1 MYSDRMTDLW
11 VARWLE
17 TFLTYGL
24 LCLAV
29 IHRLSVGLLANA
41 CTGLA
46 RIVLDVC
53 LAGMCI
59 GSWEKYIDL
68 NDSGSEPKLHS

>member
-11 VARWLE
+11 VAHWLE

-29 IHRLSVGLLANA
+29 IHLGLLANA
-41 CTGLA
+41 CTVLA

-68 NDSGSEPKLHS
+68 NDSGSESKLHS